1 MSAFGSGYNSTARSS
16 LAASQNKREEKQQTF
31 SFPLLK
37 SGEILQCMHELQIPL
52 GEAELM
58 EPEKNKS
65 AIRKAMMNLIE
76 LCTGVT
82 REEMSQPAFAGLSA
96 LNYPELHEDSI
107 PELSYLRSC
116 SKMMTI
122 CGIVDFGLKDITN
135 PNSKRLRRQL
145 SGIINFAKFR
155 EERLQMYGELN
166 VQREGIMEKLRQT
179 QEDNGSLHGQLEQ
192 LKQQS
197 AGEVKIIEQVE
208 EECAEI
214 ETKIGALN
222 KQQAAIRHESGE
234 LKKKANDLKDRN
246 ATISIAIQ
254 EGQADEKK
262 LSSQIVQ
269 SPERVKR
276 EMSSATERLEN
287 ERKES
292 LQLERDAQK
301 MKTCAAN
308 AGKALKDVAKAT
320 TALEEVE
327 NEVGKFQNAQEE
339 IRTAQGSLSNHEE
352 KKAEAEMAAKDAER
366 GLNKYEEKTTH
377 LRNAASVKTSQAQSH
392 LLESQTELMKVEKT
406 RRDGMARIQAMES
419 EVRNTETMMDEE
431 EIANAKEVEDMI
443 AQYRKMENVVLEH
456 QKGLMKQLVV

>member
-1 MSAFGSGYNSTARSS
+1 
-16 LAASQNKREEKQQTF
+16 
-31 SFPLLK
+31 
-37 SGEILQCMHELQIPL
+37 
-52 GEAELM
+52 
-58 EPEKNKS
+58 
-65 AIRKAMMNLIE
+65 
-76 LCTGVT
+76 
-82 REEMSQPAFAGLSA
+82 
-96 LNYPELHEDSI
+96 
-107 PELSYLRSC
+107 
-116 SKMMTI
+116 
-122 CGIVDFGLKDITN
+122 
-135 PNSKRLRRQL
+135 
-145 SGIINFAKFR
+145 
-155 EERLQMYGELN
+155 
-166 VQREGIMEKLRQT
+166 
-179 QEDNGSLHGQLEQ
+179 
-192 LKQQS
+192 
-197 AGEVKIIEQVE
+197 
-208 EECAEI
+208 
-214 ETKIGALN
+214 
-222 KQQAAIRHESGE
+222 
-234 LKKKANDLKDRN
+234 
-246 ATISIAIQ
+246 
-254 EGQADEKK
+254 
-262 LSSQIVQ
+262 
-269 SPERVKR
+269 
-276 EMSSATERLEN
+276 
-287 ERKES
+287 
-292 LQLERDAQK
+292 